1 MLIGR
6 YHSYKRQTQ
15 GLNSGLLNVAQGSQG
30 NRQRSE
36 TSGVHSLNLRHRW
49 QGLPLAYPTT
59 HASLGVGGQGSL
71 PGGGGLPDFRG

>member
-1 MLIGR
+1 MLIWR

-36 TSGVHSLNLRHRW
+36 TSGVHTLNLRHR
-49 QGLPLAYPTT
+49 
-59 HASLGVGGQGSL
+59 
-71 PGGGGLPDFRG
+71 